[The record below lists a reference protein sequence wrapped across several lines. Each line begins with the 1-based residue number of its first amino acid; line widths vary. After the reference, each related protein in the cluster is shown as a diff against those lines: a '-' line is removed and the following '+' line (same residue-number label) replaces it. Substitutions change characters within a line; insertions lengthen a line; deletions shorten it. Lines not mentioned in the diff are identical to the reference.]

1 MFSGYKTLI
10 ETPGA
15 MKFSVP
21 GLIAR
26 MPISMD
32 SLALIFIVVAA
43 SDSYALAGALSA
55 TASVVMAFA
64 TPHWARVADR
74 IGQSATLIRVIPIKV
89 AGLSVFTLLVLN
101 QAPTWTW
108 FVSVII
114 AESMSVNTGGLVRR
128 RWLHVLSPDKTST
141 AEDEHDRHLI
151 NTAYSYEA
159 LMDEVVFVLG
169 PIIVTACAT
178 TIAPAAGIISGIIF
192 ISIGVP
198 LFVMQKATEPPAT
211 PKRVI
216 DPHPAV
222 IRNKR
227 VQAVVLA
234 TTLLGGFFGSIA
246 IVTVAFTEQRGQ
258 ESKSGLLL
266 AIWAFGSGIAAII
279 NGAIKWK
286 ISSTSR
292 FLIFLFALS
301 LLSIPMLFVHSL
313 PWLAVALFFNGFAI
327 APLVIN
333 AYGVA
338 EGAVPAEQITETLTW
353 VVAGMPLGGAISSA
367 IAGQVIDRY
376 GADISFWVPLGF
388 MIAACAATLP
398 YFNTYKALIGYPR
411 ARDRAT
417 T

>member
-1 MFSGYKTLI
+1 MLSGYKTLFG
-10 ETPGA
+10 TPGA
-15 MKFSVP
+15 MKFSIP

-32 SLALIFIVVAA
+32 SLALIFIVVAV

-55 TASVVMAFA
+55 TASVIIAFA
-64 TPHWARVADR
+64 TPHWGRVADR
-74 IGQSATLIRVIPIKV
+74 IGQSATLIRVIPIKI

-101 QAPTWTW
+101 EAPTWTW
-108 FVSVII
+108 FVSII
-114 AESMSVNTGGLVRR
+114 VAESMSVNTGGLVRR

-141 AEDEHDRHLI
+141 TEDEQDRHLV

-159 LMDEVVFVLG
+159 LMDEVVFILG

-192 ISIGVP
+192 LSIGVP
-198 LFVMQKATEPPAT
+198 LFVMQKSTEPPAT
-211 PKRVI
+211 PKRII

-234 TTLLGGFFGSIA
+234 TTLLGGFFGAIA

-266 AIWAFGSGIAAII
+266 AIWACGSAVAAIF

-292 FLIFLFALS
+292 FLIFLFALT

-376 GADISFWVPLGF
+376 GADIAFWVPLGF

-411 ARDRAT
+411 ARD
-417 T
+417 

>member
-1 MFSGYKTLI
+1 MFSGYSTLVK
-10 ETPGA
+10 TPGA
-15 MKFSVP
+15 LKFSIS

-32 SLALIFIVVAA
+32 SLALIFIVVAV
-43 SDSYALAGALSA
+43 SDSYAIAGALSA

-64 TPHWARVADR
+64 TPHWSRVADR
-74 IGQSATLIRVIPIKV
+74 IGQSTMLVRVIPIKV
-89 AGLSVFTLLVLN
+89 AGLCVFTFLVLN

-108 FVSVII
+108 FVSIII

-128 RWLHVLSPDKTST
+128 RWLHVLSPDKSTT
-141 AEDEHDRHLI
+141 AEDEQDRHLV
-151 NTAYSYEA
+151 NTAYSFEA
-159 LMDEVVFVLG
+159 LMDEVVFIVG

-178 TIAPAAGIISGIIF
+178 TIAPAAGMIVGIF
-192 ISIGVP
+192 FLAIGVP
-198 LFVMQKATEPPAT
+198 LFVMQKATEPPST
-211 PKRVI
+211 PKRIV

-258 ESKSGLLL
+258 EDKAGLLL

-286 ISSTSR
+286 LSSTSR
-292 FLIFLFALS
+292 FLIFLFALTV
-301 LLSIPMLFVHSL
+301 LSVPMLFTHTL
-313 PWLAVALFFNGFAI
+313 GWLAVALFFNGFAI

-338 EGAVPAEQITETLTW
+338 EGAVPPEQITETLTW
-353 VVAGMPLGGAISSA
+353 VVAGMPMGGALASA
-367 IAGQVIDRY
+367 LSGQIIDRF
-376 GADISFWVPLGF
+376 GSDIAFWVPLGF

-398 YFNTYKALIGYPR
+398 YFQTYKALIGYPR
-411 ARDRAT
+411 ARD
-417 T
+417 

>member
-1 MFSGYKTLI
+1 MFSGYTTLFK
-10 ETPGA
+10 TPGA
-15 MKFSVP
+15 LKFSIP

-64 TPHWARVADR
+64 TPHWSRVADR
-74 IGQSATLIRVIPIKV
+74 IGQSKMLIRVMPIKV
-89 AGLSVFTLLVLN
+89 AGLCVFTVLVLN

-108 FVSVII
+108 FASIII

-128 RWLHVLSPDKTST
+128 RWLHVLSPDKSTT
-141 AEDEHDRHLI
+141 AEDEQDRHLV
-151 NTAYSYEA
+151 NTAYSFEA
-159 LMDEVVFVLG
+159 IMDEIVFILG

-178 TIAPAAGIISGIIF
+178 TIAPAAGILVGIIF
-192 ISIGVP
+192 VAIGVP
-198 LFVMQKATEPPAT
+198 LFVMQKSTEPPST
-211 PKRVI
+211 PKRTI

-222 IRNKR
+222 IRSKR
-227 VQAVVLA
+227 VQAIVLS

-246 IVTVAFTEQRGQ
+246 IVTVAFAEQRGQ
-258 ESKSGLLL
+258 EGQAGLLL

-286 ISSTSR
+286 LSSASR
-292 FLIFLFALS
+292 FLIFLFALT
-301 LLSIPMLFVHSL
+301 LLSGPMLFAHSMVG
-313 PWLAVALFFNGFAI
+313 LAVALFFNGFAV

-338 EGAVPAEQITETLTW
+338 EGAVPPEQITETLTW
-353 VVAGMPLGGAISSA
+353 VVAGMPLGGAFASA
-367 IAGQVIDRY
+367 LAGQIIDQF
-376 GADISFWVPLGF
+376 GSDIAFWVPLGF

-398 YFNTYKALIGYPR
+398 YFQTYKALIGYPH
-411 ARDRAT
+411 ARD
-417 T
+417 

>member
-1 MFSGYKTLI
+1 
-10 ETPGA
+10 
-15 MKFSVP
+15 
-21 GLIAR
+21 
-26 MPISMD
+26 
-32 SLALIFIVVAA
+32 
-43 SDSYALAGALSA
+43 
-55 TASVVMAFA
+55 MAFA
-64 TPHWARVADR
+64 TPHWSRVADR
-74 IGQSATLIRVIPIKV
+74 IGQSAMLIRVVPIKV
-89 AGLSVFTLLVLN
+89 AGLGVFTLLVLN

-108 FVSVII
+108 FASIII

-128 RWLHVLSPDKTST
+128 RWLHVLSPDKSST
-141 AEDEHDRHLI
+141 AEDEQDRHLV

-159 LMDEVVFVLG
+159 IMDEIVFILG

-178 TIAPAAGIISGIIF
+178 TIAPAAGIIVGMIF
-192 ISIGVP
+192 VAIGFP
-198 LFVMQKATEPPAT
+198 LFIRQKATEPPST
-211 PKRVI
+211 PKRIV

-258 ESKSGLLL
+258 ENMSGLLL

-286 ISSTSR
+286 LSSASR
-292 FLIFLFALS
+292 FLIFLFALT
-301 LLSIPMLFVHSL
+301 LLSVPMLFTHSL
-313 PWLAVALFFNGFAI
+313 TWLAVALFFNGFAV

-338 EGAVPAEQITETLTW
+338 EGAVPPEQITETLTW
-353 VVAGMPLGGAISSA
+353 VVAGMPLGGAFASA
-367 IAGQVIDRY
+367 VAGLVIDQF
-376 GADISFWVPLGF
+376 GADIAYWVPLGF

-398 YFNTYKALIGYPR
+398 YFQTYKALIGYPR
-411 ARDRAT
+411 ARD
-417 T
+417 

>member
-1 MFSGYKTLI
+1 MLSGYKVLI
-10 ETPGA
+10 STPGA
-15 MKFSVP
+15 MKFSIP

-32 SLALIFIVVAA
+32 SLALIFIVVAV

-55 TASVVMAFA
+55 SASVVIAFA
-64 TPHWARVADR
+64 TPHWSRVADR
-74 IGQSATLIRVIPIKV
+74 IGQSAMLVRVIPLKV
-89 AGLSVFTLLVLN
+89 LGLTFFTVLVLN
-101 QAPTWTW
+101 DAPTWTW
-108 FVSVII
+108 FLSII
-114 AESMSVNTGGLVRR
+114 FAESMSVNTGGLVRR
-128 RWLHVLSPDKTST
+128 RWLHILSPDKTST
-141 AEDEHDRHLI
+141 AEDEQDRHLV
-151 NTAYSYEA
+151 NTAYSFEA
-159 LMDEVVFVLG
+159 IMDEVVFILG

-192 ISIGVP
+192 VLIGIP
-198 LFVMQKATEPPAT
+198 LFVAQKSTEPPAT
-211 PKRVI
+211 PKRII

-246 IVTVAFTEQRGQ
+246 IVTVAFAEHRGQ
-258 ESKSGLLL
+258 ESKSGILL

-292 FLIFLFALS
+292 FLIFLFALTV
-301 LLSIPMLFVHSL
+301 LSVPMLFAHSMV
-313 PWLAVALFFNGFAI
+313 WLAIALFFNGFAI

-338 EGAVPAEQITETLTW
+338 EGAVPTEQITETLTW

-367 IAGQVIDRY
+367 LSGQIIDRFGSDVAY
-376 GADISFWVPLGF
+376 WVPLGF
-388 MIAACAATLP
+388 MVAACLATLP
-398 YFNTYKALIGYPR
+398 YFKTYKAIIGYSL
-411 ARDRAT
+411 ARD
-417 T
+417 